1 MTAPSALLGRPFA
14 ALVGLLATGL
24 PAAGAEQ
31 PNIVLIVA
39 DDLGYPDICAY
50 GCTSGRTPHID
61 SLAEHG
67 VKFTDG
73 YVSAPICSPSRA
85 GMLTGRYQQRFGHEF
100 NAGGAARS
108 HRMGLGTPTSETL
121 LPAYLKTAG
130 YTTGMSGKWHL
141 GSIDAMHPLNRGFDE
156 FYGFLHGANAYFD
169 SKSRAD
175 AVFANA
181 KALRGRGA
189 VNPILRGHEPVDEN
203 EYLTDALTREA
214 VAFIERHANDPFFLY
229 VPYNAPHTPLEVTQH
244 YYDRF
249 PEIEDHATR
258 VYKAMVSAVDDGVG
272 AILATLEEHGVADDT
287 LVIFTADN
295 GCAIYT
301 GACTNKPL
309 FHGKLLPFEGGV
321 RVPFLAAWPNGLPAG
336 RTVATPVST
345 LDIVPTAIDLAGV
358 PITHMARQRFDGVN
372 FVDLV
377 NAPEKGVE
385 TAVADSLK
393 YQPLMLAADRPIFWR
408 NQDNAGVRLGP
419 WKLVRLGDFEF
430 LFDLSTDI
438 GEETNVIDAEPD
450 VAAELRRAYDAW
462 ARETRAPLWPPKNI
476 AKVPVELPGIGNR
489 IIDTAI

>member
-1 MTAPSALLGRPFA
+1 MRLRTSSCIAWAVGVALT
-14 ALVGLLATGL
+14 V
-24 PAAGAEQ
+24 PAFGAEQ

-50 GCTSGRTPHID
+50 GCTAGRTPHID
-61 SLAEHG
+61 SLAERG

-108 HRMGLGTPTSETL
+108 HRMGLGTPASETL
-121 LPAYLKTAG
+121 LPAYLKSAG
-130 YTTGMSGKWHL
+130 YATGMSGKWHL
-141 GSIDAMHPLNRGFDE
+141 GSIDALHPLNRGFDE
-156 FYGFLHGANAYFD
+156 FFGFLHGANAYFD
-169 SKSRAD
+169 RKSRKD

-181 KALRGRGA
+181 KGLRGRGP
-189 VNPILRGHEPVDEN
+189 VNPILRGHEPVDEK

-214 VAFIERHANDPFFLY
+214 VAFIERHAGDPFFLY
-229 VPYNAPHTPLEVTQH
+229 VPYNAPHTPLEVTRN

-249 PEIEDHATR
+249 PDIEDHATR
-258 VYKAMVSAVDDGVG
+258 VYKAMISAVDDGVG
-272 AILATLEEHGVADDT
+272 AILATLEAHGVADDT

-301 GACTNKPL
+301 GACTNTPL

-336 RTVATPVST
+336 RTVETPVST

-358 PITHMARQRFDGVN
+358 PVTHMTRQRFDGVN

-377 NAPEKGVE
+377 NAPAEALDTE
-385 TAVADSLK
+385 VADSLK
-393 YQPLMLAADRPIFWR
+393 YQPLRFGAAARPIFWR
-408 NQDNAGVRLGP
+408 NKDNAGVRLGP
-419 WKLVRLGDFEF
+419 WKLVRLGELEF
-430 LFDLSTDI
+430 LFEVSTDI
-438 GEETNVIDAEPD
+438 GEQTNLIDAKPD
-450 VAAELRRAYDAW
+450 VAAELRRAFDAW

-476 AKVPVELPGIGNR
+476 ANVPVDLPGIGER
-489 IIDTAI
+489 VIDTAI

>member
-1 MTAPSALLGRPFA
+1 MRLQTSSLIGWAVGVALT
-14 ALVGLLATGL
+14 V
-24 PAAGAEQ
+24 PAWGAEQ

-50 GCTSGRTPHID
+50 GCDSGRTPHID
-61 SLAEHG
+61 SLAENG
-67 VKFTDG
+67 VRFTDG

-108 HRMGLGTPTSETL
+108 HRMGLGTPASETL

-130 YTTGMSGKWHL
+130 YATGMSGKWHL

-156 FYGFLHGANAYFD
+156 FFGFLHGANAYFD
-169 SKSRAD
+169 SKSRTD

-181 KALRGRGA
+181 KGLRGRGA
-189 VNPILRGHEPVDEN
+189 INPIFRGHEPVNEN

-214 VAFIERHANDPFFLY
+214 VAFIERHADEPFFLY
-229 VPYNAPHTPLEVTQH
+229 VPYNAPHTPLEVTQR

-258 VYKAMVSAVDDGVG
+258 VYKAMISAVDDGVG

-301 GACTNKPL
+301 GACTNAPL

-345 LDIVPTAIDLAGV
+345 LDIVPTAIHLAGV

-377 NAPEKGVE
+377 NAPAKATKQV
-385 TAVADSLK
+385 AADSLK
-393 YQPLMLAADRPIFWR
+393 YQPLRVGAADRPIFWR
-408 NQDNAGVRLGP
+408 NQDNAGVRLGQ
-419 WKLVRLGDFEF
+419 WKLVRLGELEF

-438 GEETNVIDAEPD
+438 GEATNLIEAKPD

-462 ARETRAPLWPPKNI
+462 DQETRAPLWPPKNI
-476 AKVPVELPGIGNR
+476 AKVPVHLPGIGDR
-489 IIDTAI
+489 VIDTAI

>member
-1 MTAPSALLGRPFA
+1 MRLRTSSCIAWAVGVALT
-14 ALVGLLATGL
+14 V
-24 PAAGAEQ
+24 PAFGAEQ

-50 GCTSGRTPHID
+50 GCTAGRTPHID
-61 SLAEHG
+61 SLAERG

-108 HRMGLGTPTSETL
+108 HRMGLGTPASETL
-121 LPAYLKTAG
+121 LPAYLKSAG
-130 YTTGMSGKWHL
+130 YATGMSGKWHL
-141 GSIDAMHPLNRGFDE
+141 GSIDALHPLNRGFDE
-156 FYGFLHGANAYFD
+156 FFGFLHGANAYFD
-169 SKSRAD
+169 RKSRKD

-181 KALRGRGA
+181 KGLRGRGP
-189 VNPILRGHEPVDEN
+189 VNPILRGHEPVDEK

-214 VAFIERHANDPFFLY
+214 VAFIERHAGDPFFLY
-229 VPYNAPHTPLEVTQH
+229 VPYNAPHTPLEVTRR

-249 PEIEDHATR
+249 PDIEDHATR
-258 VYKAMVSAVDDGVG
+258 VYKAMISAVDDGVG
-272 AILATLEEHGVADDT
+272 AIVATLEAHGVADDT

-301 GACTNKPL
+301 GACTNTPL

-336 RTVATPVST
+336 RTVETPVST

-358 PITHMARQRFDGVN
+358 PVTHMTRQRFDGVN

-377 NAPEKGVE
+377 NAPAEAVDPE
-385 TAVADSLK
+385 VADSLK
-393 YQPLMLAADRPIFWR
+393 YQPLRFGAAARPIFWR
-408 NQDNAGVRLGP
+408 NKDNAGVRLGP
-419 WKLVRLGDFEF
+419 WKLVRLGELEF
-430 LFDLSTDI
+430 LFEVSTDI
-438 GEETNVIDAEPD
+438 GEQTNLIDAKPD
-450 VAAELRRAYDAW
+450 VAAELRRAFDAW

-476 AKVPVELPGIGNR
+476 ANVPVDLPGIGER
-489 IIDTAI
+489 VIDTAI

>member
-1 MTAPSALLGRPFA
+1 MRLQASSFIAWAVGVALTVP
-14 ALVGLLATGL
+14 AL
-24 PAAGAEQ
+24 GAEQ

-61 SLAEHG
+61 SLAERG

-100 NAGGAARS
+100 NAGGQARS
-108 HRMGLGTPTSETL
+108 HRMGLGTPASETL
-121 LPAYLKTAG
+121 LPAYLKSAG
-130 YTTGMSGKWHL
+130 YATGMSGKWHL
-141 GSIDAMHPLNRGFDE
+141 GSIDALHPLNRGFDE
-156 FYGFLHGANAYFD
+156 FFGFLHGANAYFD
-169 SKSRAD
+169 HKSRTD

-181 KALRGRGA
+181 RGLRGRGP
-189 VNPILRGHEPVDEN
+189 VNPILRGHEPVHEA

-214 VAFIERHANDPFFLY
+214 VAFIDRHADDPFFLY
-229 VPYNAPHTPLEVTQH
+229 VPYNAPHTPLEVTRH

-258 VYKAMVSAVDDGVG
+258 VYKAMISAVDDGVG
-272 AILATLEEHGVADDT
+272 AILATLKEHGVSDNT

-301 GACTNKPL
+301 QACTNEPL
-309 FHGKLLPFEGGV
+309 HHGKLLPFEGGV

-336 RTVATPVST
+336 RTVDTPVST
-345 LDIVPTAIDLAGV
+345 LDIVPTAIALADV

-377 NAPEKGVE
+377 NAKGK
-385 TAVADSLK
+385 AVGKAAPADSLK
-393 YQPLMLAADRPIFWR
+393 YEPVRFGRGDRPIFWR
-408 NQDNAGVRLGP
+408 NKDNAGVRLGQ
-419 WKLVRLGDFEF
+419 WKLVRLGEFEF

-438 GEETNVIDAEPD
+438 GEKTNLIDAKPD
-450 VAAELRRAYDAW
+450 VAAELRRAYDGW

-476 AKVPVELPGIGNR
+476 AKVPVVLPGIGER
-489 IIDTAI
+489 VIDTAI

>member
-1 MTAPSALLGRPFA
+1 MRLQTSSFLGWAVGVALC
-14 ALVGLLATGL
+14 L
-24 PAAGAEQ
+24 PALGAEQ
-31 PNIVLIVA
+31 PNMVLIVA

-50 GCTSGRTPHID
+50 GCTYGRTPHID
-61 SLAEHG
+61 SLAERG

-108 HRMGLGTPTSETL
+108 HRMGLGTPASETL

-130 YTTGMSGKWHL
+130 YATGMSGKWHL

-156 FYGFLHGANAYFD
+156 FFGFLHGANAYFD
-169 SKSRAD
+169 SKSRTD

-181 KALRGRGA
+181 KGLRGRGP
-189 VNPILRGHEPVDEN
+189 VNPILRGHEPVNET

-214 VAFIERHANDPFFLY
+214 VAFIERHAEDPFFLY

-258 VYKAMVSAVDDGVG
+258 VYKAMISAVDDGVG
-272 AILATLEEHGVADDT
+272 AIISTLEAHGIADDT

-301 GACTNKPL
+301 GACTNAPL

-377 NAPEKGVE
+377 KAPAKPAKQE
-385 TAVADSLK
+385 AADSLK
-393 YQPLMLAADRPIFWR
+393 YQPLRVGATDRPIFWR
-408 NQDNAGVRLGP
+408 NQDNAGVRLGQ
-419 WKLVRLGDFEF
+419 WKLVRLGEIEF

-438 GEETNVIDAEPD
+438 GESTNLIDTKPD
-450 VAAELRRAYDAW
+450 IAAELRRAYDAW

-476 AKVPVELPGIGNR
+476 AKVPVKLPGIGDR
-489 IIDTAI
+489 VIDTAI

>member
-1 MTAPSALLGRPFA
+1 MRQTCSCIAWAFGA
-14 ALVGLLATGL
+14 ALAVSAWS
-24 PAAGAEQ
+24 AEQ

-50 GCTSGRTPHID
+50 GCSSGRTPHID
-61 SLAEHG
+61 SLAELG

-108 HRMGLGTPTSETL
+108 HRMGLGTPASETL
-121 LPAYLKTAG
+121 LPAYLKSAG
-130 YTTGMSGKWHL
+130 YATGMSGKWHL
-141 GSIDAMHPLNRGFDE
+141 GSIDALHPLNRGFDE
-156 FYGFLHGANAYFD
+156 FFGFLHGANAYFD
-169 SKSRAD
+169 RKTRTD

-181 KALRGRGA
+181 EGLRGRGP
-189 VNPILRGHEPVDEN
+189 VNPILRGHEPVVES

-214 VAFIERHANDPFFLY
+214 VAFIERHAEAPFFLY
-229 VPYNAPHTPLEVTQH
+229 VPYNAPHTPLEVTRR

-258 VYKAMVSAVDDGVG
+258 VYKAMISAVDDGVG
-272 AILATLEEHGVADDT
+272 AILATLREHGIADDT
-287 LVIFTADN
+287 LTIFTADN

-358 PITHMARQRFDGVN
+358 PISHMARQRFDGVN

-377 NAPEKGVE
+377 NQPLD
-385 TAVADSLK
+385 VADR
-393 YQPLMLAADRPIFWR
+393 AIFWR
-408 NQDNAGVRLGP
+408 NKDNAGVRLGP
-419 WKLVRLGDFEF
+419 WKMVQLGELVF

-438 GEETNVIDAEPD
+438 GEETNLIAAKPD
-450 VAAELRRAYDAW
+450 VAEHLRRAYDAW

-489 IIDTAI
+489 VIDTAI

>member
-1 MTAPSALLGRPFA
+1 M
-14 ALVGLLATGL
+14 
-24 PAAGAEQ
+24 PAFGAEQ

-61 SLAEHG
+61 SLAERG

-100 NAGGAARS
+100 NAGGQARS
-108 HRMGLGTPTSETL
+108 HRMGLGTPASETL
-121 LPAYLKTAG
+121 LPAYLKSAG
-130 YTTGMSGKWHL
+130 YATGMSGKWHL
-141 GSIDAMHPLNRGFDE
+141 GSIDALHPLNRGFDE
-156 FYGFLHGANAYFD
+156 FFGFLHGANAYFD
-169 SKSRAD
+169 RKSRTD

-181 KALRGRGA
+181 KGLRGRGA
-189 VNPILRGHEPVDEN
+189 MNPILRGHEPVHES

-214 VAFIERHANDPFFLY
+214 VAFIDRHAGNPFFL
-229 VPYNAPHTPLEVTQH
+229 
-244 YYDRF
+244 YDRF
-249 PEIEDHATR
+249 PEIENHATR
-258 VYKAMVSAVDDGVG
+258 VYKAMISAVDDGVG
-272 AILATLEEHGVADDT
+272 AILATLEQHGVADDT

-301 GACTNKPL
+301 QACTNEPL

-336 RTVATPVST
+336 RTVATPVTT
-345 LDIVPTAIDLAGV
+345 LDIVPTAVALAGV
-358 PITHMARQRFDGVN
+358 PMTHMARQRFDGLN

-377 NAPEKGVE
+377 NAPGKAAGK
-385 TAVADSLK
+385 AAPADSLK
-393 YQPLMLAADRPIFWR
+393 YQPVRFGAANRPIFWR
-408 NQDNAGVRLGP
+408 NKDNAGVRLGQ
-419 WKLVRLGDFEF
+419 WKLVRLGDLEF

-438 GEETNVIDAEPD
+438 GEQSNLIDAKPD
-450 VAAELRRAYDAW
+450 VATELRRAYDAW

-476 AKVPVELPGIGNR
+476 AEVPVELPGIGHR
-489 IIDTAI
+489 VIDTAI

>member
-1 MTAPSALLGRPFA
+1 MRQIASFIAWAFGA
-14 ALVGLLATGL
+14 ALAV
-24 PAAGAEQ
+24 AAWSAEQ

-50 GCTSGRTPHID
+50 GCSSGRTPHID
-61 SLAEHG
+61 SLAEQG

-108 HRMGLGTPTSETL
+108 HRMGLGTPASETL
-121 LPAYLKTAG
+121 LPAYLKSAG
-130 YTTGMSGKWHL
+130 YATGMSGKWHL
-141 GSIDAMHPLNRGFDE
+141 GSIDALHPLNRGFDE
-156 FYGFLHGANAYFD
+156 FFGFLHGANAYFD
-169 SKSRAD
+169 RRTRTD

-181 KALRGRGA
+181 EGLRGRGP
-189 VNPILRGHEPVDEN
+189 VNPILRSHEPVVES

-214 VAFIERHANDPFFLY
+214 VAFIERHAEEPFFLY
-229 VPYNAPHTPLEVTQH
+229 VPYNAPHTPLEVTRH

-249 PEIEDHATR
+249 PGIEDHATR
-258 VYKAMVSAVDDGVG
+258 VYKSMVSAVDDGVG
-272 AILATLEEHGVADDT
+272 AILATLREHGIADDT
-287 LVIFTADN
+287 LTIFTADN

-336 RTVATPVST
+336 RTVDTPVST
-345 LDIVPTAIDLAGV
+345 LDIVPTAINLAGV

-377 NAPEKGVE
+377 N
-385 TAVADSLK
+385 
-393 YQPLMLAADRPIFWR
+393 QPLDAADRAIFWR
-408 NQDNAGVRLGP
+408 NKDNAGVRLGR
-419 WKLVRLGDFEF
+419 WKMVRLGELEF

-438 GEETNVIDAEPD
+438 GEQANLIAAKPD
-450 VAAELRRAYDAW
+450 VAEHLRRAYDAW

-489 IIDTAI
+489 VIDTAI

>member
-1 MTAPSALLGRPFA
+1 MRLKTSIFVAWAVGVVALAAPAF
-14 ALVGLLATGL
+14 
-24 PAAGAEQ
+24 GAEQ

-61 SLAEHG
+61 SLAERG

-108 HRMGLGTPTSETL
+108 HRMGLGTPASETL
-121 LPAYLKTAG
+121 LPAYLKSAG
-130 YTTGMSGKWHL
+130 YATGMSGKWHL
-141 GSIDAMHPLNRGFDE
+141 GSIDALHPLNRGFDE
-156 FYGFLHGANAYFD
+156 FFGFLHGANAYFD
-169 SKSRAD
+169 RKSRKD

-181 KALRGRGA
+181 KGLRGRGPI
-189 VNPILRGHEPVDEN
+189 NPILRGHEPVHEK

-214 VAFIERHANDPFFLY
+214 VAFIQRHAGNPFFLY
-229 VPYNAPHTPLEVTQH
+229 VPYNAPHTPLEVTRR

-258 VYKAMVSAVDDGVG
+258 VYKAMISAVDDGVG
-272 AILATLEEHGVADDT
+272 AILATLKEHGVADDT

-301 GACTNKPL
+301 NACTNEPL

-321 RVPFLAAWPNGLPAG
+321 RVPFLAAWPNGLPAN
-336 RTVATPVST
+336 RTVETPVST

-358 PITHMARQRFDGVN
+358 PMTHMARQRLDGVN
-372 FVDLV
+372 FVELV
-377 NAPEKGVE
+377 NAPEKAAQTE
-385 TAVADSLK
+385 AADSLK
-393 YQPLMLAADRPIFWR
+393 YQPLGFGAADRGIFWR
-408 NQDNAGVRLGP
+408 NKDNAGVRLGP
-419 WKLVRLGDFEF
+419 WKLVRLGELEF
-430 LFDLSTDI
+430 LFDLSTDL
-438 GEETNVIDAEPD
+438 GEETNLIDLKPD
-450 VAAELRRAYDAW
+450 VASELRRAYDAW

-476 AKVPVELPGIGNR
+476 AKVPVDLPGIGNR
-489 IIDTAI
+489 VIDTAI

>member
-1 MTAPSALLGRPFA
+1 MRLQTSSFLGWAVGVALYVP
-14 ALVGLLATGL
+14 AL
-24 PAAGAEQ
+24 GAEQ
-31 PNIVLIVA
+31 PNMVLIVA

-61 SLAEHG
+61 SLAERG
-67 VKFTDG
+67 VRFTDG

-100 NAGGAARS
+100 NAGGQARS
-108 HRMGLGTPTSETL
+108 HRMGLGTPASETL
-121 LPAYLKTAG
+121 LPAHLKAAG
-130 YTTGMSGKWHL
+130 YATGMSGKWHL
-141 GSIDAMHPLNRGFDE
+141 GSIDALHPLNRGFDE
-156 FYGFLHGANAYFD
+156 FFGFLHGANAYFD
-169 SKSRAD
+169 SKSRTD

-181 KALRGRGA
+181 KGLRGRGP
-189 VNPILRGHEPVDEN
+189 VNPILRGHEPVDET

-214 VAFIERHANDPFFLY
+214 VSFIERHAHDPFFLY
-229 VPYNAPHTPLEVTQH
+229 VPYNAPHTPLEVTRH

-258 VYKAMVSAVDDGVG
+258 VYKAMISAVDDGVG
-272 AILATLEEHGVADDT
+272 AIISTLEAHGIADDT

-301 GACTNKPL
+301 GACTNAPL

-336 RTVATPVST
+336 RTVDTPVST

-377 NAPEKGVE
+377 NGPAKATKQE
-385 TAVADSLK
+385 AADALK
-393 YQPLMLAADRPIFWR
+393 YQPLRVGAADRPIFWR
-408 NQDNAGVRLGP
+408 NQDNAGVRLGQ
-419 WKLVRLGDFEF
+419 WKLVRLGELEF

-438 GEETNVIDAEPD
+438 GEATNLIEAKPD

-462 ARETRAPLWPPKNI
+462 AKETRAPLWPPKNI
-476 AKVPVELPGIGNR
+476 AKVPVHLPGIGDR
-489 IIDTAI
+489 VIDTAI

>member
-1 MTAPSALLGRPFA
+1 MRQIAGFIAWAFGA
-14 ALVGLLATGL
+14 ALAV
-24 PAAGAEQ
+24 AAWSAEQ

-50 GCTSGRTPHID
+50 GCSSGRTPHID
-61 SLAEHG
+61 SLAQRG

-108 HRMGLGTPTSETL
+108 HRMGLGTPASETL
-121 LPAYLKTAG
+121 LPAYLKSAG
-130 YTTGMSGKWHL
+130 YATGMSGKWHL
-141 GSIDAMHPLNRGFDE
+141 GSIDALHPLNRGFDE
-156 FYGFLHGANAYFD
+156 FFGFLHGANAYFD
-169 SKSRAD
+169 RDSRTD
-175 AVFANA
+175 SVFANA
-181 KALRGRGA
+181 EGLRGRGP
-189 VNPILRGHEPVDEN
+189 VNPILRGHEPVVES

-214 VAFIERHANDPFFLY
+214 VAFIERHAEAPFFLY
-229 VPYNAPHTPLEVTQH
+229 VPYNAPHTPLEVTRR

-258 VYKAMVSAVDDGVG
+258 VYKAMISAVDDGVG
-272 AILATLEEHGVADDT
+272 AILATLREHGIADDT
-287 LVIFTADN
+287 LTIFTADN
-295 GCAIYT
+295 GCAVYT

-358 PITHMARQRFDGVN
+358 PISHMARQRFDGVN

-377 NAPEKGVE
+377 NQPLD
-385 TAVADSLK
+385 VADR
-393 YQPLMLAADRPIFWR
+393 AIFWR
-408 NQDNAGVRLGP
+408 NKDNAGVRLGP
-419 WKLVRLGDFEF
+419 WKMVRLGELEF

-438 GEETNVIDAEPD
+438 GEETNLIAAKPD
-450 VAAELRRAYDAW
+450 VAEHLRRAYDVW

-489 IIDTAI
+489 VIDTAI